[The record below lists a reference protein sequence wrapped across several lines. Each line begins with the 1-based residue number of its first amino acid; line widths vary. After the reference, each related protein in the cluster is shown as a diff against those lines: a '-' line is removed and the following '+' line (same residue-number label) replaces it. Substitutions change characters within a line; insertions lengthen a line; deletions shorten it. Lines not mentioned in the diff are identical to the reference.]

1 VRLPP
6 RISPLEL
13 AVGQRVD
20 IHSLVGAAQYNG
32 SEGQIAQGPSD
43 KGRWEVQIDFQCEER
58 LVALKPENLRPK
70 PSCGWELVATSLSPS
85 TTERDVAEAFAQCG
99 MVRSAQMEETQG
111 IVMVEMAHRQGAEA
125 ALDKFQ
131 GYMMN
136 SRPLKVEWSSRA
148 REELEAPVRQ
158 QEQPSDAAVTGGGEA
173 VASSIAGPQALRPRE
188 NEAAVPRR
196 RRSAWDEENA
206 GGIVYTGNPQEPV
219 RDNTLAAA
227 AAATTADSQ
236 PPLPPDLELCK
247 LPVKELRRL
256 LAERGANVAACFE
269 KADLLEQAK
278 LMRAA
283 APSA

>member
-1 VRLPP
+1 MRLPP
-6 RISPLEL
+6 RSGPLEL

-32 SEGQIAQGPSD
+32 SEGQIAQGPSE

-58 LVALKPENLRPK
+58 LVALKPDNLRPK
-70 PSCGWELVATSLSPS
+70 PSCGWELAATSLSPS

-99 MVRSAQMEETQG
+99 IVRSAKVGETQG
-111 IVMVEMAHRQGAEA
+111 IVMVEMAHRAGAEA
-125 ALDKFQ
+125 ALSKRQ

-136 SRPLKVEWSSRA
+136 GRPLLVAWSTRA
-148 REELEAPVRQ
+148 REELDATPQQTQQTAGSEDVAPL
-158 QEQPSDAAVTGGGEA
+158 P
-173 VASSIAGPQALRPRE
+173 AGPQAMKPTE
-188 NEAAVPRR
+188 ECPQDEAAVPRR
-196 RRSAWDEENA
+196 RRSAWDKENA
-206 GGIVYTGNPQEPV
+206 GGIVYTGSAQEPV
-219 RDNTLAAA
+219 QDSSSAAATAAA
-227 AAATTADSQ
+227 APADSQ

-278 LMRAA
+278 LLRAA